1 MVQPEFL
8 RPTHSEA
15 KQTEKS
21 EFGAEK
27 VSFQGFPGGSAV
39 KNPPAVKEMQ
49 EMWVQSL
56 GQEDPLEAG
65 MATHSSILTWWIL
78 MDWGA
83 WRAIVAKSQTQLKQ
97 LSTHKRKVYC
107 KGHTSA

>member
-1 MVQPEFL
+1 MVQPEFFH
-8 RPTHSEA
+8 PTHSEA
-15 KQTEKS
+15 KQTKKS

-27 VSFQGFPGGSAV
+27 GSFQGFPGGSAV
-39 KNPPAVKEMQ
+39 KNPPAVQEMQ
-49 EMWVQSL
+49 EMWVRSL

-78 MDWGA
+78 MDRGA
-83 WRAIVAKSQTQLKQ
+83 WRAIVTKSQTRLKQ
-97 LSTHKRKVYC
+97 LSTHKHKVYR

>member
-1 MVQPEFL
+1 MVQPEFFH
-8 RPTHSEA
+8 PTHSEA
-15 KQTEKS
+15 KQTKKS

-27 VSFQGFPGGSAV
+27 GSFQGFPSGSAV
-39 KNPPAVKEMQ
+39 KNPPAVQEMQ
-49 EMWVQSL
+49 EMWVWSL

-78 MDWGA
+78 LDRGA
-83 WRAIVAKSQTQLKQ
+83 WRAIVAKSQTRLKQ
-97 LSTHKRKVYC
+97 LSTHKRKVYR